1 MDSGI
6 ADLRSVV
13 TDWEEGLI
21 ITMKVFY
28 PHTEQLHCS
37 CHFKENCPEKL
48 NSLGIKGNDQ
58 STLTYRR
65 GTTGAK

>member
-6 ADLRSVV
+6 EDLRSVV
-13 TDWEEGLI
+13 TDWEAGLI

-28 PHTEQLHCS
+28 PQTEQLHCS
-37 CHFKENCPEKL
+37 CHFKENCPDKL

>member
-1 MDSGI
+1 MDGGI
-6 ADLRSVV
+6 ANLRSVV
-13 TDWEEGLI
+13 TDWEAGLI

-28 PHTEQLHCS
+28 PQTEQLHCS
-37 CHFKENCPEKL
+37 CHFKENYPDKL

-58 STLTYRR
+58 STSTYRR